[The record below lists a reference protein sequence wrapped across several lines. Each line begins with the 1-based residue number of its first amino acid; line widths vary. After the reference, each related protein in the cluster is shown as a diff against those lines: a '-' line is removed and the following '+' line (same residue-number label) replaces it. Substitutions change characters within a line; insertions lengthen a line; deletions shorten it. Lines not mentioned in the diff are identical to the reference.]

1 LPRRAGRRDVH
12 ALRQWRA
19 VGQRSV
25 RDAAR
30 AGPVGRNAYC
40 HAVSGGPRTLVHREA
55 RHTGTEHDRS
65 DPDRG
70 GADPAHSLAQGH
82 GQAQDDQ
89 NAQGLDSSFDPGLDS
104 SFDPGLD
111 SSFDPGFDS
120 SFDPGFDSS
129 FDPRFDSSLHS
140 SLDPG
145 LDSSYDSELDPGFD
159 SSYDSEL
166 DSGFDS
172 GRSYHHQHGLL
183 IAKPFDLDFLA

>member
-89 NAQGLDSSFDPGLDS
+89 NAQGLDSSFDPG
-104 SFDPGLD
+104 
-111 SSFDPGFDS
+111 FDS

-129 FDPRFDSSLHS
+129 FDSSLHS

-145 LDSSYDSELDPGFD
+145 LDSSYDSELDPGLD

-166 DSGFDS
+166 DPGLDSSYDSGFDSGFDS

>member
-1 LPRRAGRRDVH
+1 MPRRAGRRDVH
-12 ALRQWRA
+12 ARRQWRA

-40 HAVSGGPRTLVHREA
+40 HAVSGGPRALVHREA

-89 NAQGLDSSFDPGLDS
+89 NAQGLDSSFDPG
-104 SFDPGLD
+104 FDPGLD
-111 SSFDPGFDS
+111 PGFDPGFDP
-120 SFDPGFDSS
+120 SFDPSYDSGLDPGFD
-129 FDPRFDSSLHS
+129 P
-140 SLDPG
+140 
-145 LDSSYDSELDPGFD
+145 SYDSELDPGFD

>member
-30 AGPVGRNAYC
+30 AGPVGRNACC
-40 HAVSGGPRTLVHREA
+40 HAVSGGPRALVHREA

-82 GQAQDDQ
+82 GQAQDDP
-89 NAQGLDSSFDPGLDS
+89 NAQ
-104 SFDPGLD
+104 GLD

-120 SFDPGFDSS
+120 SFDPSLDPGFDSS
-129 FDPRFDSSLHS
+129 YDSE
-140 SLDPG
+140 LDPG
-145 LDSSYDSELDPGFD
+145 LDSSYDSELDSSYDSELD

-172 GRSYHHQHGLL
+172 GRSYHHQRGLL

>member
-1 LPRRAGRRDVH
+1 MPRRAGRRDVH
-12 ALRQWRA
+12 ARRQWRA

-40 HAVSGGPRTLVHREA
+40 HAVSGGPRALVHREA

-89 NAQGLDSSFDPGLDS
+89 NAQGLDSSFDPG
-104 SFDPGLD
+104 FDPGLD
-111 SSFDPGFDS
+111 PGFDPGLDPSFDPSYDS
-120 SFDPGFDSS
+120 GLDPGF
-129 FDPRFDSSLHS
+129 
-140 SLDPG
+140 
-145 LDSSYDSELDPGFD
+145 DSSYDSELDPGFD

-172 GRSYHHQHGLL
+172 GFDSGRSYHHQHGLL
-183 IAKPFDLDFLA
+183 IAKPFDLDFLP

>member
-1 LPRRAGRRDVH
+1 MPHRAGRRDVH
-12 ALRQWRA
+12 APRRWRA

-40 HAVSGGPRTLVHREA
+40 HAISGGPRTLVHREA

-89 NAQGLDSSFDPGLDS
+89 NAQGLDSSFDSSLDS
-104 SFDPGLD
+104 SYDPGLD
-111 SSFDPGFDS
+111 SSY
-120 SFDPGFDSS
+120 
-129 FDPRFDSSLHS
+129 
-140 SLDPG
+140 DPG
-145 LDSSYDSELDPGFD
+145 LDSSYDSELDPGLD
-159 SSYDSEL
+159 SSYDSGF

-172 GRSYHHQHGLL
+172 GRSYQHQHGLL
-183 IAKPFDLDFLA
+183 IAKPFELDFLA